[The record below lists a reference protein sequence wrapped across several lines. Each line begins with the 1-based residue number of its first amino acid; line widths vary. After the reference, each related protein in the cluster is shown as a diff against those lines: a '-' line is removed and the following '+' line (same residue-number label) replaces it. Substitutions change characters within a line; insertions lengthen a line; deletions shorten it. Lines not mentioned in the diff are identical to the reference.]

1 MLYRFIISGYTD
13 KLAYASAFIT
23 AIWMFTARQYASAI
37 PEYLAVVS
45 PYYGVAFSTFTGAL
59 LICKY
64 ICIDGNAEKVDQ
76 LNAEKAGLE
85 EIVKKR
91 DLIAVEL
98 HARIDALSAENKELS
113 NRIATME
120 ENSPTVQLAELRRK
134 LRSSE
139 DDRKSAL
146 IVFVKNLQTRLNM
159 LSEVHDVQL
168 RFAADVLRKE
178 VDLVENEIKRGD
190 IGLYELCLKIVNIGE
205 KLSELKDIDIAATL
219 HQTATEGG
227 FSETW
232 LNFIRV
238 NDNSDPDAVERSFK
252 FFKVAFHP
260 DRFKSESLKAEA
272 TRYFQQSIN
281 AHNSLKRTDKAA
293 Q

>member
-13 KLAYASAFIT
+13 KLAYASALIT
-23 AIWMFTARQYASAI
+23 AIWMFTARQYGSAI
-37 PEYLAVVS
+37 PGCLATVS
-45 PYYGVAFSTFTGAL
+45 PWYGVAFSAFTGAL

-64 ICIDGNAEKVDQ
+64 VCIDGKALEIDQ
-76 LNAEKAGLE
+76 LNAEKVRLE
-85 EIVKKR
+85 ESVIKR

-98 HARIDALSAENKELS
+98 NERIEVLSAEKSELC
-113 NRIATME
+113 NRIAKME

-146 IVFVKNLQTRLNM
+146 TVFAKNLQARLDM
-159 LSEVHDVQL
+159 LSEVNDAQL
-168 RFAADVLRKE
+168 LFAADVLRKE
-178 VDLVENEIKRGD
+178 VELVENEIKRGD
-190 IGLYELCLKIVNIGE
+190 IPLYELCLKIVNIGE
-205 KLSELKDIDIAATL
+205 KLSELKDIDLAASF
-219 HQTATEGG
+219 HQAAKQGDV
-227 FSETW
+227 SESW
-232 LNFIRV
+232 LNLIRA
-238 NDNSDPDAVERSFK
+238 NDSSDHDAVERSFK

-260 DRFKSESLKAEA
+260 DKFKSESLKAEA

-281 AHNSLKRTDKAA
+281 AHNSLKRTDTEA